1 MIFAS
6 DLDRTLIYSKVFI
19 KSDLKDIVLVE
30 EKDGESI
37 SYMTKSSI
45 NLLKLVHKDFLFIPT
60 TTRSFEQ
67 YSRIS
72 IFNKEITPRYA
83 VVANGGIVIKDGK
96 IDGNWSKIIQDKMDT
111 IISPEEFIETCQFFL
126 SGKEIK
132 SYRCCDNLFV
142 YAVLHDKNLINQDNY
157 NKLILKAEDL
167 GYFVTRTGRKI
178 YMIPK
183 FLNKWSPL
191 QYIMEN
197 EKQDKIITAGDSILD
212 LPMIT
217 NANHAFIPSH
227 GELFSTHKDIVN
239 SSSNIKFTETDG
251 IQSPHEFLKNVM
263 SKLNVS

>member
-6 DLDRTLIYSKVFI
+6 DLDRTLIYSKVFL
-19 KSDLKDIVLVE
+19 KNKPKDIVLVE
-30 EKDGESI
+30 EKDGKNI
-37 SYMTKSSI
+37 SFMTRSSI

-60 TTRSFEQ
+60 TTRSLEQ
-67 YSRIS
+67 FNRIS
-72 IFNKEITPRYA
+72 IFNNEIIPRYA
-83 VVANGGIVIKDGK
+83 VVANGGIVIKDGN
-96 IDGNWSKIIQDKMDT
+96 IDKNWSKIIKKKMAT
-111 IISPEEFIETCQFFL
+111 IISPQEFIGTCQFFL
-126 SGKEIK
+126 SSEEIK

-142 YAVLHDKNLINQDNY
+142 YAVLHDKNLINKDNY
-157 NKLILKAEDL
+157 NRLILKAEAL

-191 QYIMEN
+191 KYIMEN

-227 GELFSTHKDIVN
+227 GELFNSHKNIAYTD
-239 SSSNIKFTETDG
+239 SNIKFTKTDG
-251 IQSPHEFLKNVM
+251 IQAPHEFLKDVM
-263 SKLNVS
+263 AQLDV